1 MPPVVPQSVSSSFFL
16 SFFFCFCRTV
26 DSAKPRFFA
35 SVTTDPRTP
44 RRTFAQRRAHD
55 TLLMSSH
62 AAHTAMTGVTGGI
75 TTVTTPAS
83 LADTQEAIPRLP
95 DPLVVTH
102 ILRSEYFDDPADL
115 ARLPLGA
122 ARCETRWRRRGFGL
136 RSLMKSVPWTL
147 DV

>member
-1 MPPVVPQSVSSSFFL
+1 
-16 SFFFCFCRTV
+16 
-26 DSAKPRFFA
+26 
-35 SVTTDPRTP
+35 
-44 RRTFAQRRAHD
+44 
-55 TLLMSSH
+55 MSSD

-83 LADTQEAIPRLP
+83 LADAQEAIPGLP
-95 DPLVVTH
+95 DHPVVTP
-102 ILRSEYFDDPADL
+102 IPSSEYFDAPADL

-136 RSLMKSVPWTL
+136 RSSTNSVPWTL